1 MYFEKITLHHFGV
14 GYFLGD
20 FMDKKTVKLI
30 LNILK
35 IVISIILVVA
45 STVSLLGATLISVAR
60 DYLQSGQFTEQIE
73 TTDLSTVKF
82 MVDGERITVLDFARA
97 KASDYLEDRMPSFYP
112 FGNYAVDAIVTPELV
127 NTTIKSEVYKLLDYF
142 LNTKVED
149 AEYRIENN
157 ITLEQNEDF
166 NIENAQTAEEAIS
179 IYARLMVLQTI
190 ENTAGMSTDNFIILI
205 SEKTISTLITLAV
218 VLLVILVVIN
228 ITTIFNNLL
237 YGGIVGLLYGV
248 VIKVAQGKFD
258 EWNKGLEDLVGYVFL
273 KPLADTYSGN
283 ATIGFIVGV
292 ILVAL
297 FVGVYFLFKNLVN
310 KDKTDA

>member
-1 MYFEKITLHHFGV
+1 
-14 GYFLGD
+14 
-20 FMDKKTVKLI
+20 MDKKTVKLI

-35 IVISIILVVA
+35 TVISIVLVIA
-45 STVSLLGATLISVAR
+45 STISLLGATLISVAR
-60 DYLQSGQFTEQIE
+60 DYLQSEQFTEQIE

-82 MVDGERITVLDFARA
+82 MVDGEKITVLDFARE
-97 KASDYLEDRMPSFYP
+97 KASDFLEDKMPSFYP
-112 FGNYAVDAIVTPELV
+112 FGNYAVDAIVTSELV
-127 NTTIKSEVYKLLDYF
+127 NATIKSEVYKLIDYF

-157 ITLEQNEDF
+157 ITLQDNEDF
-166 NIENAQTAEEAIS
+166 NIENAETAEEAIS

-205 SEKTISTLITLAV
+205 SEKTVSKLITLAV
-218 VLLVILVVIN
+218 TLLVVLVVIN
-228 ITTIFNNLL
+228 ITTIFNNLI
-237 YGGIVGLLYGV
+237 YGGMVGLLYGI

-258 EWNKGLEDLVGYVFL
+258 EWNAGLEDLVGYVFL
-273 KPLADTYSGN
+273 KPLADQYSTN
-283 ATIGFIVGV
+283 ATIGIIVGV

-297 FVGVYFLFKNLVN
+297 FVGVYFLFKNFVN

>member
-1 MYFEKITLHHFGV
+1 
-14 GYFLGD
+14 
-20 FMDKKTVKLI
+20 MDKKTVERI

-35 IVISIILVVA
+35 TVISIILAVA

-60 DYLQSGQFTEQIE
+60 DYLQSEQFTEQIE

-82 MVDGERITVLDFARA
+82 MIDGQKVTVLDFARDA
-97 KASDYLEDRMPSFYP
+97 ASDYIEDKMPSFYP
-112 FGNYAVDAIVTPELV
+112 FGNYAIDAIVTPNLV
-127 NTTIKSEVYKLLDYF
+127 NTVIKTEVYKLVDYF

-157 ITLEQNEDF
+157 IMLQDNEEF
-166 NIENAQTAEEAIS
+166 NIENAKTTEDALS

-205 SEKTISTLITLAV
+205 SEKTVSKLITLAV
-218 VLLVILVVIN
+218 VLLVVLVVIN

-237 YGGIVGLLYGV
+237 YGGMVGLLYGI
-248 VIKVAQGKFD
+248 VIKVSQGKFD

-273 KPLADTYSGN
+273 KPLADAYSHN
-283 ATIGFIVGV
+283 ATTGIIVGV

-297 FVGVYFLFKNLVN
+297 FVGVYFLFKNFVN
-310 KDKTDA
+310 KKPEENP

>member
-1 MYFEKITLHHFGV
+1 
-14 GYFLGD
+14 
-20 FMDKKTVKLI
+20 MDKKTKALI
-30 LNILK
+30 INALK
-35 IVISIILVVA
+35 IFISIVLVIA
-45 STVSLLGATLISVAR
+45 SVVSLLGATLISVAR
-60 DYLQSGQFTEQIE
+60 DYLQSKQFAEQIE

-82 MVDGERITVLDFARA
+82 MIDNQRVTVIDFARDA
-97 KASDYLEDRMPSFYP
+97 ASDYIKDRMPSFYP
-112 FGNYAVDAIVTPELV
+112 FGNYAVEAIVTPELV
-127 NTTIKSEVYKLLDYF
+127 NKVIKAEVYKLADYF

-157 ITLEQNEDF
+157 IALQDSEEF
-166 NIENAQTAEEAIS
+166 NLENAQTPEEALS

-205 SEKTISTLITLAV
+205 SEKTVSKLITLAA

-237 YGGIVGLLYGV
+237 YGGLVGLLYGI

-273 KPLADTYSGN
+273 KPLANEYSAN
-283 ATIGFIVGV
+283 ATIGIIVGIV
-292 ILVAL
+292 LITL
-297 FVGVYFLFKNLVN
+297 FVGVYFLFKNFVN
-310 KDKTDA
+310 KDKESNK

>member
-1 MYFEKITLHHFGV
+1 
-14 GYFLGD
+14 
-20 FMDKKTVKLI
+20 MDKKTVKLI

-35 IVISIILVVA
+35 TVISIILVLA
-45 STVSLLGATLISVAR
+45 STISLLGATLISVAR
-60 DYLQSGQFTEQIE
+60 DYLQSEQFTEQIE

-82 MVDGERITVLDFARA
+82 MINGERVTVLEFARDA
-97 KASDYLEDRMPSFYP
+97 ASDYLEDKMPSFYP
-112 FGNYAVDAIVTPELV
+112 FGNYAVDAIVTSELV
-127 NTTIKSEVYKLLDYF
+127 NATIKSEVYKLLDYF

-157 ITLEQNEDF
+157 ITLQDNEEF
-166 NIENAQTAEEAIS
+166 NIENAKTPEETIS

-205 SEKTISTLITLAV
+205 SEKTVSKLITLAV
-218 VLLVILVVIN
+218 VLLVALVAIN

-237 YGGIVGLLYGV
+237 YGGAIGLLYGI

-258 EWNKGLEDLVGYVFL
+258 QWNAGVEDLVGYVFL
-273 KPLADTYSGN
+273 KPLADQYSTN
-283 ATIGFIVGV
+283 ATIGIVVGV

-297 FVGVYFLFKNLVN
+297 FVGVYFLFKNFIN
-310 KDKTDA
+310 KKPEEN

>member
-1 MYFEKITLHHFGV
+1 
-14 GYFLGD
+14 
-20 FMDKKTVKLI
+20 MDKKTVKLI

-35 IVISIILVVA
+35 TVISIILVLA

-60 DYLQSGQFTEQIE
+60 DYLQSEQFTEQIE

-82 MVDGERITVLDFARA
+82 MINGERVTVLEFARDA
-97 KASDYLEDRMPSFYP
+97 ASDYLEDKMPSFYP
-112 FGNYAVDAIVTPELV
+112 FGNYAVDAIVTSELV
-127 NTTIKSEVYKLLDYF
+127 NATIKSEVYKLLDYF

-157 ITLEQNEDF
+157 ITLQDNEEF
-166 NIENAQTAEEAIS
+166 NIENAKTPEETIS

-205 SEKTISTLITLAV
+205 SEKTVSKLITLAV
-218 VLLVILVVIN
+218 VLLVALVAIN
-228 ITTIFNNLL
+228 ITTIFNNIL
-237 YGGIVGLLYGV
+237 YGGVIGLLYGI

-258 EWNKGLEDLVGYVFL
+258 QWNAGVEDLVGYVFL
-273 KPLADTYSGN
+273 KPLADQYSTN
-283 ATIGFIVGV
+283 ATIGIVVGV

-297 FVGVYFLFKNLVN
+297 FVGVYFLFKNFVN
-310 KDKTDA
+310 KKPEEN

>member
-1 MYFEKITLHHFGV
+1 
-14 GYFLGD
+14 
-20 FMDKKTVKLI
+20 MDKKTVKLI

-35 IVISIILVVA
+35 TVISIVLVIA
-45 STVSLLGATLISVAR
+45 STVSMLGATLISVAR
-60 DYLQSGQFTEQIE
+60 DYLQSEQFTEQIE

-82 MVDGERITVLDFARA
+82 MVDGEKITVLDFARE
-97 KASDYLEDRMPSFYP
+97 KATDFLEDKMPSFYP
-112 FGNYAVDAIVTPELV
+112 FGNYAVDAIVTSELV
-127 NTTIKSEVYKLLDYF
+127 NATIKSEVYKLIDYF

-157 ITLEQNEDF
+157 ITLQDNEDF
-166 NIENAQTAEEAIS
+166 NIENAETAEEAIS

-205 SEKTISTLITLAV
+205 SEKTVSKLITLAV
-218 VLLVILVVIN
+218 TLLVVLVVIN
-228 ITTIFNNLL
+228 ITTIFNNLI
-237 YGGIVGLLYGV
+237 YGGMVGLLYGI

-258 EWNKGLEDLVGYVFL
+258 EWNAGLEDLVGYVFL
-273 KPLADTYSGN
+273 KPLADQYSTN
-283 ATIGFIVGV
+283 ATIGIIVGV

-297 FVGVYFLFKNLVN
+297 FVGVYFLFKNFVN

>member
-1 MYFEKITLHHFGV
+1 
-14 GYFLGD
+14 
-20 FMDKKTVKLI
+20 MDKKTVKRI

-35 IVISIILVVA
+35 TVISIILAVA

-60 DYLQSGQFTEQIE
+60 DYLQSEQFTEQIE

-82 MVDGERITVLDFARA
+82 MIDGQKVTVLDFARDA
-97 KASDYLEDRMPSFYP
+97 ASDYIEDKMPSFYP
-112 FGNYAVDAIVTPELV
+112 FGNYAIDAIVTPNLV
-127 NTTIKSEVYKLLDYF
+127 NTVIKTEVYKLVDYF

-157 ITLEQNEDF
+157 IMLQDNEEF
-166 NIENAQTAEEAIS
+166 NIENAKTTEDALS

-205 SEKTISTLITLAV
+205 SEKTVSKLITLAV
-218 VLLVILVVIN
+218 FLLVVLVVIN

-237 YGGIVGLLYGV
+237 YGGLVGLLYGV
-248 VIKVAQGKFD
+248 VIKVSQGKFD

-273 KPLADTYSGN
+273 KPLADAYSPN
-283 ATIGFIVGV
+283 ATTGIIVGV
-292 ILVAL
+292 ILIAL
-297 FVGVYFLFKNLVN
+297 FVGVYFLFKNFVN
-310 KDKTDA
+310 KKPEENP

>member
-1 MYFEKITLHHFGV
+1 
-14 GYFLGD
+14 
-20 FMDKKTVKLI
+20 MDKKTVKRI

-35 IVISIILVVA
+35 TVISIILAVA

-60 DYLQSGQFTEQIE
+60 DYLQSEQFTEQIE

-82 MVDGERITVLDFARA
+82 MIDGQKVTVLDFARDA
-97 KASDYLEDRMPSFYP
+97 ASDYIEDKMPSFYP
-112 FGNYAVDAIVTPELV
+112 FGNYAIDAIVTPNLV
-127 NTTIKSEVYKLLDYF
+127 NTVIKTEVYKLVDYF

-157 ITLEQNEDF
+157 IMLQDNEEF
-166 NIENAQTAEEAIS
+166 NIENAKTTEDALS

-205 SEKTISTLITLAV
+205 SEKTVSKLITLAV
-218 VLLVILVVIN
+218 ALLVVLVVIN

-237 YGGIVGLLYGV
+237 YGGMVGLLYGI
-248 VIKVAQGKFD
+248 VIKVSQGKFD

-273 KPLADTYSGN
+273 KPLADAYSPN
-283 ATIGFIVGV
+283 ATTGIIVGV
-292 ILVAL
+292 ILIAL
-297 FVGVYFLFKNLVN
+297 FVGVYFLFKNFVN
-310 KDKTDA
+310 KKTEENA

>member
-1 MYFEKITLHHFGV
+1 
-14 GYFLGD
+14 
-20 FMDKKTVKLI
+20 MDKKTVKLI

-35 IVISIILVVA
+35 IVISVVLVVA

-60 DYLQSGQFTEQIE
+60 DYLQSEQFTTQIE

-82 MVDGERITVLDFARA
+82 MIDGEKVTVIDFARDA
-97 KASDYLEDRMPSFYP
+97 ASDYLEDKMPSFFP
-112 FGNYAVDAIVTPELV
+112 FGSQAVDSIVTPQLV
-127 NTTIKSEVYKLLDYF
+127 NAVIKTEVYKLVDYF
-142 LNTKVED
+142 LNTRVED

-157 ITLEQNEDF
+157 ITLQENENF
-166 NIENAQTAEEAIS
+166 NIENAQTTEDAIS

-205 SEKTISTLITLAV
+205 SEKTVSKLVTLAV
-218 VLLVILVVIN
+218 VLLVVLVIIN

-237 YGGIVGLLYGV
+237 YGGMVGLLYGI

-258 EWNKGLEDLVGYVFL
+258 QWNAGVEDLVGYVFL
-273 KPLADTYSGN
+273 KPLADQYSTN
-283 ATIGFIVGV
+283 ATIGIVVGV

-297 FVGVYFLFKNLVN
+297 FVGVYFLFKNFVN
-310 KDKTDA
+310 KKPEENA

>member
-1 MYFEKITLHHFGV
+1 
-14 GYFLGD
+14 
-20 FMDKKTVKLI
+20 MDKKTVKRI

-35 IVISIILVVA
+35 TVISIILAVA

-60 DYLQSGQFTEQIE
+60 DYLQSEQFTEQIE

-82 MVDGERITVLDFARA
+82 MIDGQKVTVLDFARDA
-97 KASDYLEDRMPSFYP
+97 ASDYIEDKMPSFYP
-112 FGNYAVDAIVTPELV
+112 FGNYAIDAIVTPNLV
-127 NTTIKSEVYKLLDYF
+127 NTVIKTEVYKLVDYF

-157 ITLEQNEDF
+157 IMLQDNEEF
-166 NIENAQTAEEAIS
+166 NIENAKTAEDALS

-205 SEKTISTLITLAV
+205 SEKTVSKLITLAV
-218 VLLVILVVIN
+218 VLLVVLVVIN

-237 YGGIVGLLYGV
+237 YGGMVGLLYGI
-248 VIKVAQGKFD
+248 VIKVSQGKFD

-273 KPLADTYSGN
+273 KPLADAYSPN
-283 ATIGFIVGV
+283 ATTGIIVGV
-292 ILVAL
+292 ILIAL
-297 FVGVYFLFKNLVN
+297 FAGVYFLFKNFVN
-310 KDKTDA
+310 KDKEENK

>member
-1 MYFEKITLHHFGV
+1 
-14 GYFLGD
+14 
-20 FMDKKTVKLI
+20 MDKKTVKLI

-35 IVISIILVVA
+35 IVISVVLVVA

-60 DYLQSGQFTEQIE
+60 DYLQSEQFTEQIE

-82 MVDGERITVLDFARA
+82 MVGNEKVTVLDFARE
-97 KASDYLEDRMPSFYP
+97 KASDYLEEKMPSFYP
-112 FGNYAVDAIVTPELV
+112 FGNYAVDAVVTPELV
-127 NTTIKSEVYKLLDYF
+127 NTVIKAEVYKLVDYF

-157 ITLEQNEDF
+157 ITLEQNEDL
-166 NIENAQTAEEAIS
+166 NVENAETPEEAIS

-205 SEKTISTLITLAV
+205 SEKTVSKLITLAV
-218 VLLVILVVIN
+218 VLLVVLVVIN

-237 YGGIVGLLYGV
+237 YGGLIGILYGII
-248 VIKVAQGKFD
+248 IKVAQGKFD
-258 EWNKGLEDLVGYVFL
+258 EWNAGAEDLVGYVFL
-273 KPLADTYSGN
+273 KPLADTYSPN
-283 ATIGFIVGV
+283 ATTGIIIGV

-297 FVGVYFLFKNLVN
+297 FVGVYFLFKNFVN
-310 KDKTDA
+310 KKPEENA

>member
-1 MYFEKITLHHFGV
+1 
-14 GYFLGD
+14 
-20 FMDKKTVKLI
+20 MDKKTVKRI

-35 IVISIILVVA
+35 TVISIILAVA

-60 DYLQSGQFTEQIE
+60 DYLQSEQFTEQIE

-82 MVDGERITVLDFARA
+82 MIDGQKVTVLDFARDA
-97 KASDYLEDRMPSFYP
+97 ASDYIEDKMPSFYP
-112 FGNYAVDAIVTPELV
+112 FGNYAIDAIVTPNLV
-127 NTTIKSEVYKLLDYF
+127 NTVIKTEVYKLVDYF

-157 ITLEQNEDF
+157 IMLQDNEEF
-166 NIENAQTAEEAIS
+166 NIENAKTTEDALS

-205 SEKTISTLITLAV
+205 SEKTVSKLITLAV
-218 VLLVILVVIN
+218 VLLVVLVVVN

-237 YGGIVGLLYGV
+237 YGGMVGLLYGI
-248 VIKVAQGKFD
+248 VIKVSQGKFD

-273 KPLADTYSGN
+273 KPLADAYSPN
-283 ATIGFIVGV
+283 ATTGIIVGV
-292 ILVAL
+292 ILIAL
-297 FVGVYFLFKNLVN
+297 FVGVYFLFKNFVN
-310 KDKTDA
+310 KKTEENA

>member
-1 MYFEKITLHHFGV
+1 
-14 GYFLGD
+14 
-20 FMDKKTVKLI
+20 MDKKTKALI
-30 LNILK
+30 INALK
-35 IVISIILVVA
+35 IFISIVLVIA
-45 STVSLLGATLISVAR
+45 SAVSLLGATLISVAR
-60 DYLQSGQFTEQIE
+60 DYLQSKQFAEQIE

-82 MVDGERITVLDFARA
+82 MIDNQRVTVIDFARDA
-97 KASDYLEDRMPSFYP
+97 ASDYIKDRMPSFYP
-112 FGNYAVDAIVTPELV
+112 FGNYAVEAIVTPELV
-127 NTTIKSEVYKLLDYF
+127 NKVIKAEVYKLADYF

-157 ITLEQNEDF
+157 IALQDSEEF
-166 NIENAQTAEEAIS
+166 NLENAQTPEEALS

-205 SEKTISTLITLAV
+205 SEQTVSRLITLAA

-237 YGGIVGLLYGV
+237 YGGLVGLLYGI

-273 KPLADTYSGN
+273 KPLANEYSAN
-283 ATIGFIVGV
+283 ATIGIIVGIV
-292 ILVAL
+292 LITL
-297 FVGVYFLFKNLVN
+297 FVGVYFLFKNFVN
-310 KDKTDA
+310 KDKESNK

>member
-1 MYFEKITLHHFGV
+1 
-14 GYFLGD
+14 
-20 FMDKKTVKLI
+20 MDKKTVKLI

-35 IVISIILVVA
+35 TVISIILVLA
-45 STVSLLGATLISVAR
+45 STISLLGATLISVAR
-60 DYLQSGQFTEQIE
+60 DYLQSEQFAEQIE

-82 MVDGERITVLDFARA
+82 MINGERVTVLEFARDA
-97 KASDYLEDRMPSFYP
+97 ASDYLEDKMPSFYP
-112 FGNYAVDAIVTPELV
+112 FGNYAVDAIVTSELV
-127 NTTIKSEVYKLLDYF
+127 NATIKSEVYKLLDYF

-157 ITLEQNEDF
+157 ITLQDNEEF
-166 NIENAQTAEEAIS
+166 NIENAKTPEETIS

-205 SEKTISTLITLAV
+205 SEKTVSKLITLAV
-218 VLLVILVVIN
+218 VLLVALVAIN

-237 YGGIVGLLYGV
+237 YGGVIGLLYGI

-258 EWNKGLEDLVGYVFL
+258 QWNAGVEDLVGYVFL
-273 KPLADTYSGN
+273 KPLADQYSTN
-283 ATIGFIVGV
+283 ATIGIVVGV

-297 FVGVYFLFKNLVN
+297 FVGVYFLFKNFVN
-310 KDKTDA
+310 KKPEEN

>member
-1 MYFEKITLHHFGV
+1 
-14 GYFLGD
+14 
-20 FMDKKTVKLI
+20 MDKKTVKRI

-35 IVISIILVVA
+35 TVISIILAVA

-60 DYLQSGQFTEQIE
+60 DYLQSEQFTEQIE

-82 MVDGERITVLDFARA
+82 MIDSEKVTVLDFARDA
-97 KASDYLEDRMPSFYP
+97 ASDYIEDKMPSFYP
-112 FGNYAVDAIVTPELV
+112 FGNYAIDAIVTPNLV
-127 NTTIKSEVYKLLDYF
+127 NTVIKTEVYKLVDYF

-157 ITLEQNEDF
+157 IMLQDNEEF
-166 NIENAQTAEEAIS
+166 NIENAKTTEDALS

-205 SEKTISTLITLAV
+205 SEKTVSKLITLAV
-218 VLLVILVVIN
+218 VLLVVLVVIN

-237 YGGIVGLLYGV
+237 YGGLVGLLYGI
-248 VIKVAQGKFD
+248 VIKVSQGKFD

-273 KPLADTYSGN
+273 KPLADAYSPN
-283 ATIGFIVGV
+283 ATTGIIVGV
-292 ILVAL
+292 ILIAL
-297 FVGVYFLFKNLVN
+297 FVGVYFLFKNFVN
-310 KDKTDA
+310 KKPEENA

>member
-1 MYFEKITLHHFGV
+1 
-14 GYFLGD
+14 
-20 FMDKKTVKLI
+20 MDKKTVKLI

-35 IVISIILVVA
+35 KVISIILVLA

-60 DYLQSGQFTEQIE
+60 DYLQSEQFTEQIE

-82 MVDGERITVLDFARA
+82 MINGERVTVLEFARDA
-97 KASDYLEDRMPSFYP
+97 ASDYLEDKMPSFYP
-112 FGNYAVDAIVTPELV
+112 FGNYAVDAIVTSELV
-127 NTTIKSEVYKLLDYF
+127 NATIKSEVYKLLDYF

-157 ITLEQNEDF
+157 ITLQDNEEF
-166 NIENAQTAEEAIS
+166 NIENAKTPEETIS

-205 SEKTISTLITLAV
+205 SEKTVSKLITLAV
-218 VLLVILVVIN
+218 VLLVALVAIN
-228 ITTIFNNLL
+228 ITTIFNNIL
-237 YGGIVGLLYGV
+237 YGGVIGLLYGI

-258 EWNKGLEDLVGYVFL
+258 QWNAGVEDLVGYVFL
-273 KPLADTYSGN
+273 KPLADQYSTN
-283 ATIGFIVGV
+283 ATIGIVVGV

-297 FVGVYFLFKNLVN
+297 FVGVYFLFKNFIN
-310 KDKTDA
+310 KKPEEN

>member
-1 MYFEKITLHHFGV
+1 
-14 GYFLGD
+14 
-20 FMDKKTVKLI
+20 MDKKTVKRI

-35 IVISIILVVA
+35 TVISIILVVA

-60 DYLQSGQFTEQIE
+60 DYLQSEQFTEQIE

-82 MVDGERITVLDFARA
+82 MIDGQKVTVLDFARDA
-97 KASDYLEDRMPSFYP
+97 ASDYIEDKMPSFYP
-112 FGNYAVDAIVTPELV
+112 FGNYAIDAIVTPNLV
-127 NTTIKSEVYKLLDYF
+127 NTVIKTEVYKLVDYF

-157 ITLEQNEDF
+157 IMLQDNEEF
-166 NIENAQTAEEAIS
+166 NIENAKTTEDALS

-205 SEKTISTLITLAV
+205 SEKTVSKLITLAV
-218 VLLVILVVIN
+218 VLLVVLVVVN

-237 YGGIVGLLYGV
+237 YGGMVGLLYGI
-248 VIKVAQGKFD
+248 VIKVSQGKFD

-273 KPLADTYSGN
+273 KPLADAYSPN
-283 ATIGFIVGV
+283 ATTGIIVGV
-292 ILVAL
+292 ILIAL
-297 FVGVYFLFKNLVN
+297 FVGVYFLFKNFVN
-310 KDKTDA
+310 KKTEENA

>member
-1 MYFEKITLHHFGV
+1 
-14 GYFLGD
+14 
-20 FMDKKTVKLI
+20 MDKKTVKLI

-35 IVISIILVVA
+35 TVISIILVLA

-60 DYLQSGQFTEQIE
+60 DYLQSEQFTEQIE

-82 MVDGERITVLDFARA
+82 MINGERVTVLEFARDA
-97 KASDYLEDRMPSFYP
+97 ASDYLEDKMPSFYP
-112 FGNYAVDAIVTPELV
+112 FGNYAVDAIVTSELV
-127 NTTIKSEVYKLLDYF
+127 NATIKSEVYKLLDYF

-157 ITLEQNEDF
+157 ITLQDNEEF
-166 NIENAQTAEEAIS
+166 NIENAKTPEETIS

-205 SEKTISTLITLAV
+205 SEKTVSKLITLAV
-218 VLLVILVVIN
+218 VLIVALVAIN
-228 ITTIFNNLL
+228 ITTIFNNIL
-237 YGGIVGLLYGV
+237 YGGVIGLLYGI

-258 EWNKGLEDLVGYVFL
+258 QWNAGVEDLVGYVFL
-273 KPLADTYSGN
+273 KPLADQYSTN
-283 ATIGFIVGV
+283 ATIGIVVGV

-297 FVGVYFLFKNLVN
+297 FVGVYFLFKNFIN
-310 KDKTDA
+310 KKPEEN

>member
-1 MYFEKITLHHFGV
+1 
-14 GYFLGD
+14 
-20 FMDKKTVKLI
+20 MDKKTKALI
-30 LNILK
+30 INALK
-35 IVISIILVVA
+35 IFISIVLVIA
-45 STVSLLGATLISVAR
+45 SVVSLLGATLISVAR
-60 DYLQSGQFTEQIE
+60 DYLQSKQFAEQIE

-82 MVDGERITVLDFARA
+82 MIDNQRVTVIDFARDA
-97 KASDYLEDRMPSFYP
+97 ASDYIKDRMPSFYP
-112 FGNYAVDAIVTPELV
+112 FSNYAVEAIVTPELV
-127 NTTIKSEVYKLLDYF
+127 NKVIKAEVYKLADYF

-157 ITLEQNEDF
+157 IALQDSEEF
-166 NIENAQTAEEAIS
+166 NLENAQTPEEALS

-205 SEKTISTLITLAV
+205 SEKTVSKLITLAT

-237 YGGIVGLLYGV
+237 YGGLVGLLYGI

-273 KPLADTYSGN
+273 KPLANEYSAN
-283 ATIGFIVGV
+283 ATIGIIVGIV
-292 ILVAL
+292 LITL
-297 FVGVYFLFKNLVN
+297 FVGVYFLFKNFVN
-310 KDKTDA
+310 KDKESNK